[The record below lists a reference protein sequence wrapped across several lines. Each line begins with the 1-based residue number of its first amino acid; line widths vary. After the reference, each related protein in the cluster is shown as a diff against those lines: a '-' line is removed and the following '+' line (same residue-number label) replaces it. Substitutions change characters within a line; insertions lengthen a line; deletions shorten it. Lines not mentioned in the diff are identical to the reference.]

1 MTDLL
6 DVSSA
11 ADEPAVDAVDE
22 QLLRQL
28 AERARAE
35 GLRLTG
41 EGGLL
46 ARLTKRW
53 SSPPSKASWTI
64 IWATA
69 STTLSVATAGT
80 PATAGDPRRC

>member
-1 MTDLL
+1 MTDVV
-6 DVSSA
+6 DVTSA
-11 ADEPAVDAVDE
+11 ADEHAGDAVDE
-22 QLLRQL
+22 QLLRQMSD
-28 AERARAE
+28 RARAE

-46 ARLTKRW
+46 GRLTKLVVESSLKGRW
-53 SSPPSKASWTI
+53 TS

-69 STTLSVATAGT
+69 SATRSVATAGT